1 MKRGDLYSAVPPG
14 DYGKP
19 RPVVIVQSDL
29 FADRD
34 SVTVCLLSSTL
45 IDAPL
50 FRVRVVPGTHNR
62 LRKASDVMVDKLM
75 TVKRTRLTTALGSLT
90 TDEIASLD
98 RALAR
103 WLSLPGP

>member
-50 FRVRVVPGTHNR
+50 FRVRVAPGTHNR
-62 LRKASDVMVDKLM
+62 LRKASAVMADKLM
-75 TVKRTRLTTALGSLT
+75 TIKRTRLTTALGSLT
-90 TDEIASLD
+90 AAELASLD
-98 RALAR
+98 RAIAR